1 MKFYFPDS
9 QDLVSP
15 AYDFQHDE
23 YPATRVRQRD
33 DLYAH
38 EILDA
43 PPYSGILVSKS
54 IVDGA
59 MKGAGKYTGAQR
71 ARLYRLG
78 IRRFFRMPASIL
90 SLGDNGAFNYADELV
105 PPVTVEET
113 LDFYEG
119 CGFDAGVSVDHII
132 FGYDPQASFEE
143 VDAAWAERRKI
154 TLRLAEEFISRVS
167 DQCLKVQPVG
177 AAQGWSPASY
187 ADSVRQLQLMGYSR
201 IALGGMVPLKTKDI
215 LECLRAIDAVRLP
228 STELHLLGITRVES
242 MDAFSEYGVTS
253 FDSTS
258 AFRQAFMDDRNNF
271 HTETDSFIALRVP
284 QVDGNPALKRAI
296 LAGRVSQ
303 KEAVAQE
310 RVCLRALRDFDGTE
324 RAVQT
329 SLTELGTYETICQ
342 INKSNLAEY
351 ERTLRAAPW
360 TLCECSLC
368 RQLGIEIA
376 IFRGTERNKRR
387 GFHNM
392 SVLAN
397 KMKKLKSNMLV
408 STIRSN
414 HG

>member
-78 IRRFFRMPASIL
+78 IRRFFRMPASVL

-167 DQCLKVQPVG
+167 DQGLKVQPVG

-215 LECLRAIDAVRLP
+215 LECLRAIDAVRSP

-271 HTETDSFIALRVP
+271 HTESDSFIALRVP

-329 SLTELGTYETICQ
+329 SLNELGTYETICQ
-342 INKSNLAEY
+342 INKSNLTEY

-360 TLCECSLC
+360 TVCECSLC